1 MPVIGFVDLDRRFRD
16 RTDAE
21 LEHSELED
29 AETFASLDGLGLGSS
44 IGWTALLEHARVVL
58 LAEAGAGKTTE
69 MVEQAER
76 LAGEGQF
83 AFCVPLESLDRE
95 PFTGLLSRPAEKKFE
110 AWKADG
116 NAPGWFFLDAVGE
129 LKLTSGKLD
138 RALGRLS
145 REIDSHLDRARVI
158 VSCRPSD
165 WRSSLDLK
173 TMQNRL
179 PVPERVGEIDAPPPE
194 EVWTLVTKVETSCDR
209 ILIAGGAN
217 VEAEWEQ
224 GPAV

>member
-21 LEHSELED
+21 LEHSELEH
-29 AETFASLDGLGLGSS
+29 AETFASLGGLGLGSS

-83 AFCVPLESLDRE
+83 AFCVPLESLDR
-95 PFTGLLSRPAEKKFE
+95 
-110 AWKADG
+110 
-116 NAPGWFFLDAVGE
+116 
-129 LKLTSGKLD
+129 
-138 RALGRLS
+138 ALGRLS

-158 VSCRPSD
+158 VSCRPRD

-194 EVWTLVTKVETSCDR
+194 EVFMGALRHEPAEAVSFQSPETKGFGTGHGTDGRHAANERWPDRGFRRAERCERCGHVSC
-209 ILIAGGAN
+209 GSS
-217 VEAEWEQ
+217 
-224 GPAV
+224 PA

>member
-16 RTDAE
+16 LTDAE

-58 LAEAGAGKTTE
+58 LAEAGASKTTE

-95 PFTGLLSRPAEKKFE
+95 PFTGLLSRPDEEKFE

-116 NAPGWFFLDAVGE
+116 NAPGWFF
-129 LKLTSGKLD
+129 S
-138 RALGRLS
+138 
-145 REIDSHLDRARVI
+145 
-158 VSCRPSD
+158 
-165 WRSSLDLK
+165 
-173 TMQNRL
+173 
-179 PVPERVGEIDAPPPE
+179 
-194 EVWTLVTKVETSCDR
+194 TL
-209 ILIAGGAN
+209 
-217 VEAEWEQ
+217 
-224 GPAV
+224 

>member
-44 IGWTALLEHARVVL
+44 IGWTAL
-58 LAEAGAGKTTE
+58 
-69 MVEQAER
+69 
-76 LAGEGQF
+76 
-83 AFCVPLESLDRE
+83 
-95 PFTGLLSRPAEKKFE
+95 PAEKKFE

-138 RALGRLS
+138 RGRSTAISTALG
-145 REIDSHLDRARVI
+145 
-158 VSCRPSD
+158 
-165 WRSSLDLK
+165 
-173 TMQNRL
+173 
-179 PVPERVGEIDAPPPE
+179 
-194 EVWTLVTKVETSCDR
+194 
-209 ILIAGGAN
+209 
-217 VEAEWEQ
+217 
-224 GPAV
+224 